1 MPKSGTVIL
10 AGTIRV
16 APERLA
22 DLRPYLKA
30 QVEGSRA
37 EPGCLDYALSEDPL
51 DPGLI
56 RVFEHFV
63 DEAALAFHRA
73 SPHMA
78 AALSPDLNIEER
90 IYGGASYDAHGTPLT
105 DAVRDAALA
114 SDAVLMGAVG
124 GPQWANAPRHLR
136 PEAGLLNLRKAMDV
150 YANLRPAYCFEALA
164 DASSLK
170 RELVSGLD
178 IMFVRE
184 LTGGVYFGQPR
195 GIEDLGNGQK
205 RGVDTQVYTT

>member
-1 MPKSGTVIL
+1 MSTLLLLPGDGI
-10 AGTIRV
+10 G
-16 APERLA
+16 PEVC
-22 DLRPYLKA
+22 A
-30 QVEGSRA
+30 QVR
-37 EPGCLDYALSEDPL
+37 
-51 DPGLI
+51 
-56 RVFEHFV
+56 RV
-63 DEAALAFHRA
+63 
-73 SPHMA
+73 A
-78 AALSPDLNIEER
+78 AALTPDLNIEER

-105 DAVRDAALA
+105 DEVRDAALA

-195 GIEDLGNGQK
+195 GIEDLGSMRITNRAPEPLDQEIPTRAVEIPVVLRVRKSDGIHEIK
-205 RGVDTQVYTT
+205 GWYRLRRKITDDGWEITSASMRPSLD